1 MVELKIKSWDEI
13 SLAKYNDIKEILS
26 DNSTEELE
34 KYLQLLSVLSNS
46 DIDEIYNLTLPEVQ
60 KLISD
65 LKFIN
70 TMPKKRIPRV
80 NYAINGK
87 KYVLVTDMKKVI
99 TAQYIDYQ
107 NYLKMTDNPKQ
118 MAMLMSCFLLPE
130 GKKYGDYDAEEVIDD
145 IYNCLSI
152 VEVSSVCFFFQL
164 LYQSLTKAIL
174 SYQVK
179 KLKKMMKK
187 EKDREK
193 KMAIGRAIVTVNQLL
208 DKNGDGFPL

>member
-1 MVELKIKSWDEI
+1 MVELKYKSWDEI
-13 SLAKYNDIKEILS
+13 SLSKYNDIKEILN

-34 KYLQLLSVLSNS
+34 KYLQLLSVLSDS
-46 DIDEIYNLTLPEVQ
+46 DIDEIYNLLLPEVQ
-60 KLISD
+60 KLISE

-70 TMPKKRIPRV
+70 TMPKKRIPSV
-80 NYAINGK
+80 NYVINCK

-145 IYNCLSI
+145 IYNYLSI

-193 KMAIGRAIVTVNQLL
+193 KMAIGRAIVAVNNLL
-208 DKNGDGFPL
+208 IASGDLLRL